1 MKLEILAALRETN
14 GYVSGQELCETL
26 GVSRTAIWK
35 GMQKLKAEG
44 YKIEAISNK
53 GYRLVESPDILSEEE
68 LYSLKKTAWVG
79 ERILC
84 YEKTDSTNIQ
94 AKRLAEEG
102 AVHGTLVVAE
112 RQEAGKGRR
121 GRSWESPKGSGIFM
135 TLLLRPEVKPEDA
148 SMLTLVAAMA
158 VAKAIRTLYELPAEI
173 KWPNDIV
180 LNGRKIC
187 GILTEMSTEIDAI
200 NYVVIGIGINVSNRK
215 FPEELSSIATSL
227 ALESGKDIHRA
238 EVIEA
243 VWEQFEQYYDKFLKK
258 QDLTDIQEEYN
269 SFLVSRNRQVNILDP
284 KEPYIGVA
292 KGITRRGELMVETGG
307 EIRLVSSGEV
317 SVRGIY
323 GYV

>member
-1 MKLEILAALRETN
+1 MKLELLAALRKTK
-14 GYVSGQELCETL
+14 GYVSGQELCKTL

-44 YKIEAISNK
+44 YQIEAISNK
-53 GYRLVESPDILSEEE
+53 GYRLVESPDVLSAEE
-68 LYSLKKTAWVG
+68 LYSIRKTAWAG
-79 ERILC
+79 ERIVC
-84 YEKTDSTNIQ
+84 YDETDSTNIQ

-112 RQEAGKGRR
+112 QQQAGKGRR

-135 TLLLRPEVKPEDA
+135 TLLLRPKVKPEDA
-148 SMLTLVAAMA
+148 SMLTLVAAVA
-158 VAKAIRTLYELPAEI
+158 VAKAIRILYELPAEI

-187 GILTEMSTEIDAI
+187 GILTEMSTEIEVI
-200 NYVVIGIGINVSNRK
+200 NYVVVGIGINVSNRK
-215 FPEELSSIATSL
+215 FPEELALVATSL
-227 ALESGKDIHRA
+227 ALESERKIHRA
-238 EVIEA
+238 ELIET
-243 VWEQFEQYYDKFLKK
+243 VWEQFEYYYNIFVKK
-258 QDLTDIQEEYN
+258 QDLSDIQEEYN
-269 SFLVSRNRQVNILDP
+269 EFLVSRDRQVNILDP
-284 KEPYIGVA
+284 KEPFTGVA
-292 KGITRRGELMVETGG
+292 KGITRRGELMVETEG